1 MLPKEPECDW
11 VLFEKKVFPLRK
23 SQLKVGINKVPFF
36 SIFSFKIS
44 IKLSGLKF
52 ISSFWI
58 SLKVLR
64 DPTKL

>member
-1 MLPKEPECDW
+1 MLPKEPECDC

-52 ISSFWI
+52 ISSF
-58 SLKVLR
+58 
-64 DPTKL
+64 